1 MYLIV
6 GLGNPEP
13 EYSYTRHNMG
23 FCVVNKLAKKHNI
36 TIEKRGF
43 KALYGTG
50 IIENQ
55 KVIICKPQTYMNL
68 SGESVVEIAKYYK
81 IKNDEIIVIYDDI
94 DIMPSTVRLRK
105 KGGAGTHNGMKSV
118 VQNLGTQDFSRIR
131 IGIGS
136 PEEKNELINYVI
148 GKLTNE
154 EYSKLEN
161 GIDLGVQAVEEILKV
176 GVDNAMNIINAKS

>member
-23 FCVVNKLAKKHNI
+23 FCVVNKLAEKYGIKV
-36 TIEKRGF
+36 EKRGF
-43 KALYGTG
+43 QALYGTG
-50 IIENQ
+50 IIENE

-68 SGESVVEIAKYYK
+68 SGESISEIAKYYK

-94 DIMPSTVRLRK
+94 DIAPGTVRLRK
-105 KGGAGTHNGMKSV
+105 KGGPGTHNGMKSV
-118 VQNLGTQDFSRIR
+118 VQNLETQDFPRIR
-131 IGIGS
+131 IGIGL
-136 PEEKNELINYVI
+136 PENKFDLINYVI
-148 GKLTNE
+148 SKITKE
-154 EYSKLEN
+154 EYSKLEG
-161 GIDLGVQAVEEILKV
+161 GIEIGIEAVEEILKV